1 MAKDRSERRA
11 YRKSPGR
18 QYGYDYDP
26 LRGQNRDSYSS
37 SGRLDTSASS
47 ERWTTHG
54 ETTSRSG
61 PSRPSVELAQRP
73 DPRRTRQLLR
83 QNILA
88 SKAKSALQTRDTEEQ
103 EDDLHTSTDNDKNA
117 YEDSKD
123 STLYRNR
130 YPARMNRS
138 VQPLPP
144 QQFADTDE
152 VEEGEW
158 NELDFVDPD
167 IGYEDPFDRRL
178 SYSEAPQLRSPAHRA
193 SPHHPQ
199 SGFLPLK
206 TSDRGEH
213 REYAEDEYADEQDQR
228 SARRRGKKQGVS
240 RRKLLWWGLGLAGA
254 GVAAYELVPKV
265 PQAISDVGT
274 NIEHQVQDAFNRG
287 FGAGADAVRKEFINA
302 LDDLEGVSLGS
313 AMQAAHLTR
322 IAYDVFVS
330 PLVTLAATVAGDFL
344 NATLRALINGRKWL
358 QNIGQDNS
366 TLQALQTVLETW
378 VNQVTNM
385 PKQIQSITDAD
396 LDGAQAYLRALQ
408 RKIQAEQAKLNGQN
422 TISAPSP
429 TPTRKP

>member
-1 MAKDRSERRA
+1 
-11 YRKSPGR
+11 
-18 QYGYDYDP
+18 
-26 LRGQNRDSYSS
+26 
-37 SGRLDTSASS
+37 
-47 ERWTTHG
+47 
-54 ETTSRSG
+54 
-61 PSRPSVELAQRP
+61 
-73 DPRRTRQLLR
+73 
-83 QNILA
+83 
-88 SKAKSALQTRDTEEQ
+88 
-103 EDDLHTSTDNDKNA
+103 
-117 YEDSKD
+117 
-123 STLYRNR
+123 
-130 YPARMNRS
+130 
-138 VQPLPP
+138 
-144 QQFADTDE
+144 

-167 IGYEDPFDRRL
+167 IGYEDPLDRRL

-274 NIEHQVQDAFNRG
+274 NIEHQVQDAFNKG

-344 NATLRALINGRKWL
+344 NATLRALISARGWL
-358 QNIGQDNS
+358 KGAGQDNS